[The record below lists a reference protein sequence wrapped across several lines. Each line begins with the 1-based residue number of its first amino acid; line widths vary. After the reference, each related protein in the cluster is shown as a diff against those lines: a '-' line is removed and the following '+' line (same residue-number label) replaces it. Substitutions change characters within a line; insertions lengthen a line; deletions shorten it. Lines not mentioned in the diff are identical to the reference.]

1 MVDGPIKTS
10 VVNYLKNL
18 DTVTI
23 RIAEAMLNNSGD
35 LVAVSRD
42 PRIHMGIMELRQYV
56 RSNPEVRIAYHQLL
70 AESLQ
75 DAGLHTAERVLK
87 LVELQKEAYGD
98 QDNGIPSDPK
108 MAIELSKE
116 ISRLIA
122 ESQITNVSSSTA
134 ILIASKEDAAG
145 ILKDFL
151 GE

>member
-1 MVDGPIKTS
+1 MSELSTATEYLQNLSTTS
-10 VVNYLKNL
+10 MR
-18 DTVTI
+18 T
-23 RIAEAMLNNSGD
+23 AEAMLRHSGN
-35 LVAVSRD
+35 LVDVSRD
-42 PRIHMGIMELRQYV
+42 PNTSMSIMELRTYV
-56 RSNPEVRIAYHQLL
+56 RSHPEVRIAYHQLL

-75 DAGLHTAERVLK
+75 DAGLHTAERILK
-87 LVELQKEAYGD
+87 LADMQKEAYGD
-98 QDNGIPSDPK
+98 QEHNIPPDPK

-122 ESQITNVSSSTA
+122 ESNVTNVSSSTA